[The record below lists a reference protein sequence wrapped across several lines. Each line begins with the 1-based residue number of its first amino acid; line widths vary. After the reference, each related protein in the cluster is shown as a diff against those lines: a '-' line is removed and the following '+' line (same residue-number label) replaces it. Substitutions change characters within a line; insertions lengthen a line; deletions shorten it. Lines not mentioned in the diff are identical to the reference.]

1 MSLKS
6 KNKLE
11 DLIQTLKKLRS
22 PNGCEWDKEQTHESL
37 IPYLLEET
45 YEVIEAIE
53 DKDYVLLKEE
63 LGDLLLHVIFQAEL
77 ASENKKFNIFDSI
90 QNINDKLIN
99 RHPHIFSNKEDKSW
113 KTGSWE
119 LAKQK
124 EKKRDSILDGVP
136 KALPALTKAKRIQEK
151 AAIVDFDWTNITQ
164 VYYKIDEE
172 LIELKEAIKSKK
184 YNDIEEELG
193 DVLFTIVNL
202 SRHININ
209 PELAL
214 DKSIGKFVKRFHKL
228 EKHMK
233 KNKLDFQDQSIDEL
247 DKLWNQI
254 KSIK

>member
-1 MSLKS
+1 MSSKP

-77 ASENKKFNIFDSI
+77 ASENEKFNIFDSI
-90 QNINDKLIN
+90 QNINDKLIT
-99 RHPHIFSNKEDKSW
+99 RHPHVFSNKEDKSW
-113 KTGSWE
+113 QTGSWE

-151 AAIVDFDWTNITQ
+151 AAIVDFDWTNIQQ

-233 KNKLDFQDQSIDEL
+233 KNKLDFKNQSIDEL
-247 DKLWNQI
+247 DQLWNQI
-254 KSIK
+254 KSKK